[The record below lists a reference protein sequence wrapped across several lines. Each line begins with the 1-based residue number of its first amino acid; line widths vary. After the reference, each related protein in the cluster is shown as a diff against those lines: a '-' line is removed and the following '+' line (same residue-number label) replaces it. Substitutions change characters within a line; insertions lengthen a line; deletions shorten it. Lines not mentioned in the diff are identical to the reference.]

1 MDICIEECHMRRVVE
16 FRKRKYGGF
25 GDVDLEALNAQIAE
39 ISKEGWEV
47 ISITPNTW
55 FTGFVVSYCLLI
67 EFKGVK

>member
-1 MDICIEECHMRRVVE
+1 MKELQMRRVVE

-25 GDVDLEALNAQIAE
+25 GDVDLEALNAQIVE

>member
-1 MDICIEECHMRRVVE
+1 MKELQMRRVVE

-67 EFKGVK
+67 EFKEPK